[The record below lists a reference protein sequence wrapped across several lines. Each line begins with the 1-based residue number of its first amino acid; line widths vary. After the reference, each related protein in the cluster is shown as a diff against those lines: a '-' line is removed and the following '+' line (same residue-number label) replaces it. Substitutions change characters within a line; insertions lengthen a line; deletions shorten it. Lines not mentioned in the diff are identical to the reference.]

1 MNNGIF
7 NFQLI
12 FFFYC
17 SSELFRFFIMGFE
30 WLLILLII
38 LQALFP
44 GLLLTEITLDS
55 YKVED
60 VPEA

>member
-1 MNNGIF
+1 MNTGIF
-7 NFQLI
+7 IFQLI
-12 FFFYC
+12 FSIVLLNCFV
-17 SSELFRFFIMGFE
+17 FFIMGFE

-55 YKVED
+55 YKVKD